1 MGSADDV
8 AADDGGD
15 AEAPRPSAS
24 DLRRVGA
31 ALRLDGIDRPRQE
44 IEPVLDAFL
53 RSWIASRPDGDSS
66 ASAMFARRRV
76 EHAAG
81 ARGRDLEA
89 WRELPDV
96 VRCEAEFDDARAKV
110 LAAAFGMPLDAAART
125 ALRLGKMANQAKLRI
140 VRASAEWSF
149 VLKDD
154 LSVAGVKI
162 PAVLGREDDEQLDE
176 RVLLLDQ
183 LDAMVKGLLG
193 QFLALRTSPEWQSDE
208 LPALLAWVARE
219 DIA

>member
-1 MGSADDV
+1 MDMVDLINRTQFLGPEFLTWLWYRVELQQGIFDVGGELGAFELWFDDRLVVGSATMG
-8 AADDGGD
+8 AQENHFKGGHP
-15 AEAPRPSAS
+15 A
-24 DLRRVGA
+24 
-31 ALRLDGIDRPRQE
+31 
-44 IEPVLDAFL
+44 
-53 RSWIASRPDGDSS
+53 SS
-66 ASAMFARRRV
+66 A
-76 EHAAG
+76 E
-81 ARGRDLEA
+81 
-89 WRELPDV
+89 
-96 VRCEAEFDDARAKV
+96 
-110 LAAAFGMPLDAAART
+110 ART

-208 LPALLAWVARE
+208 LPALLAWVASE
-219 DIA
+219 AIA